1 MNRRRAIVSLAFAA
15 LAGAAEA
22 QQDMAL
28 DEIVVT
34 SRRVSENLQDVPVS
48 ITAFSAKD
56 LEKQVIRNARDLANF
71 TPNLTFTSGADGR
84 AAVPVI
90 RGIGLIDGRGF
101 DNPVGLFIDGI
112 FFSGRAAQN
121 VGMLDLERVEVIKGP
136 QSALYGRNTFSG
148 AINYVTRQISDEVTG
163 LAEAT
168 LGSDALQRFNG
179 SLSGALTDWMSA
191 RLAVGL
197 EDDRGTYRNSGPLGV
212 GAGIGGGDFKQAML
226 TLQFQPRDDLKIAVS
241 GLWSDEFGASR
252 PLAPQANNC
261 GPLDP
266 MAPANASLIS
276 RDLRTPFYFCGA
288 GGSLEG
294 GALSI
299 SPEAFAFQNDTKRA
313 TLSFDW
319 ELPGVTIISQTAYTT
334 STSFSKTD
342 LDRTQA
348 GEAGYGYLPRAAY
361 VAAGSPTFNFAN
373 GMGFICSGFVPA
385 GPCSPNPA
393 ANAPL
398 FNQVRGASFNTF
410 FNTQGLDQDYW
421 SSELRFQGPRES
433 RLRWLGGLFYFR
445 SKNDDTTGVGIDAS
459 EAVRTLGL
467 PLSQIQFV
475 LLDSGGVIPGLAP
488 RGYAVAFPPPA
499 FPPQAAFL
507 NGPGTAV
514 VTYTPLVNVQESV
527 FGSLEYDFTDKL
539 TGTFELRYTN
549 EEQDLDNV
557 FDIYFGGRGRFTSS
571 SSFTDPRFT
580 VRYEASEDLMIYG
593 SAARGT
599 RSGGINALITDPAF
613 INFDPETNNT
623 YELGIKSALAGGRIQ
638 LNASVFQIDW
648 KDAQFRQTAPSS
660 TGTGT
665 LVTAT
670 LNVGEV
676 ESRGAEISLAARLT
690 ESWRIDAAVGYS
702 DPKFG
707 DDTFAASLEPLCRP
721 MLPGTA
727 TAVPQIPVNCVARS
741 IGGIS
746 RTQPKISGL
755 QLPRTSKVT
764 SNVGIEYSHK
774 VLTDAAIVARLD
786 ASYRSKQYADFINA
800 SWAPGRTIANFR
812 LGLERENYDINLW
825 IENLTDQD
833 APEQLNQ
840 AGQTNLAGSAG
851 FTSVSILPV
860 QRRYGITARYRFQ
873 PRQRL

>member
-1 MNRRRAIVSLAFAA
+1 MMMHRNT
-15 LAGAAEA
+15 LAGLLLAGCGTLAQA
-22 QQDMAL
+22 QQTAAL

-34 SRRVSENLQDVPVS
+34 SRRVTEKLQDVPVA
-48 ITAFSAKD
+48 ITAFTSKD
-56 LEKQVIRNARDLANF
+56 LEKQVIRNVRDLANF
-71 TPNLTFTSGADGR
+71 TPNLTFTAGADGR

-121 VGMLDLERVEVIKGP
+121 VGMLDLERVEVVKGP

-148 AINYVTRQISDEVTG
+148 AINYVTRPISDELTG

-168 LGSDALQRFNG
+168 LGSDELRRFNG
-179 SLSGALTDWMSA
+179 SLSGAVTDWMSA
-191 RLAVGL
+191 RLAIGW
-197 EDDRGTYRNSGPLGV
+197 EDDKGTYRNSGPLGA
-212 GAGIGGGDFKQAML
+212 GDGIGGGDFKSAML

-241 GLWSDEFGASR
+241 GLWSEEFGDNR

-266 MAPANASLIS
+266 MAAANTSLIS
-276 RDLRTPFYFCGA
+276 RDLRTPLYFCGS

-294 GALSI
+294 GSLSM
-299 SPEAFAFQNDTKRA
+299 SPEAFAFDSETKRA
-313 TLSFDW
+313 TLAFEW
-319 ELPGVTIISQTAYTT
+319 ALPAVTIISQTAYTT
-334 STSFSKTD
+334 STRFSQTD

-348 GEAGYGYLPRAAY
+348 GESGYGYLPRAAY
-361 VAAGSPTFNFAN
+361 VAAGSPAFNFAN
-373 GMGFICSGFVPA
+373 GMGFICSGFIPA

-398 FNQVRGASFNTF
+398 FNQVRAGSFNTYF
-410 FNTQGLDQDYW
+410 TTQGLDQDYW
-421 SSELRFQGPRES
+421 STELRFQGPRES

-475 LLDSGGVIPGLAP
+475 LLDTGGVIPGLAP

-499 FPPQAAFL
+499 FPPQAIFRDGVGQTVA
-507 NGPGTAV
+507 
-514 VTYTPLVNVQESV
+514 TYTPLVNVQESV
-527 FGSLEYDFTDKL
+527 FGSLEYDFSDRL

-549 EEQDLDNV
+549 EEQDLNNV

-580 VRYEASEDLMIYG
+580 LRFKASEDLMIYG

-613 INFDPETNNT
+613 ITFDPETNNT
-623 YELGIKSALAGGRIQ
+623 YELGIKSTLADGRMQ
-638 LNASVFQIDW
+638 LNASVFLIDW
-648 KDAQFRQTAPSS
+648 KDAQFRQSAPNS
-660 TGTGT
+660 TGNGT

-676 ESRGAEISLAARLT
+676 ESAGAEISLAARLT
-690 ESWRIDAAVGYS
+690 ESWRVDASLGYS

-707 DDTFAASLEPLCRP
+707 DDTFAASLEALCRP
-721 MLPGTA
+721 MLSPTA
-727 TAVPQIPVNCVARS
+727 STVRQIPVNCVTRS
-741 IGGIS
+741 IGGLT
-746 RTQPKISGL
+746 RVQPDISGL

-764 SNVGIEYSHK
+764 SNIGLEYSRP
-774 VLTDAAIVARLD
+774 VLGDSSLVARLD
-786 ASYRSKQYADFINA
+786 ASYRSKQYADLVNA
-800 SWAPGRTIANFR
+800 SWAPARTIANLR
-812 LGLERENYDINLW
+812 VGLERENYDVNLW
-825 IENLTDQD
+825 VENLADQD

-840 AGQTNLAGSAG
+840 AGQSNLAGSIG

-860 QRRYGITARYRFQ
+860 QRRYGITARYRF
-873 PRQRL
+873 

>member
-1 MNRRRAIVSLAFAA
+1 MKKKIALLGALFGATGGAA
-15 LAGAAEA
+15 MAQDLAGIE
-22 QQDMAL
+22 
-28 DEIVVT
+28 EVVVT
-34 SRRVSENLQDVPVS
+34 SRRVEEKLQDVPVA

-71 TPNLTFTSGADGR
+71 TPNLTFTAGADGR

-90 RGIGLIDGRGF
+90 RGLGLIDGRGF

-136 QSALYGRNTFSG
+136 QSALFGRNTFSG
-148 AINYVTRQISDEVTG
+148 AINYVTRPIADELTG

-168 LGSDALQRFNG
+168 LGSDELQRFNG
-179 SLSGALTDWMSA
+179 SISGAVTDWMSA
-191 RLAVGL
+191 RLAVGW
-197 EDDRGTYRNSGPLGV
+197 EDDKGTYRNGGPFG
-212 GAGIGGGDFKQAML
+212 GDAGIGGGDFKQAML
-226 TLQFQPRDDLKIAVS
+226 TLQFQPNDDLKIAVS
-241 GLWSDEFGASR
+241 GLWSEEFGANR

-266 MAPANASLIS
+266 MAPANLLLIS
-276 RDLRTPFYFCGA
+276 KDLRTPLYFCGA

-294 GALSI
+294 GILSM
-299 SPEAFAFQNDTKRA
+299 SPEAFAFQNEVKRA
-313 TLSFDW
+313 TLTFDW

-334 STSFSKTD
+334 STSFSQTD
-342 LDRTQA
+342 LDRTQL

-361 VAAGSPTFNFAN
+361 VAAGSPAFNFAN
-373 GMGFICSGFVPA
+373 GMGLICSGFAPV

-398 FNQVRGASFNTF
+398 FNQVRAGSFNTY

-475 LLDSGGVIPGLAP
+475 LLDTGGALTLGGLGP

-527 FGSLEYDFTDKL
+527 FGSLEYDFSDRL

-549 EEQDLDNV
+549 EEQDLNNV

-580 VRYEASEDLMIYG
+580 LRFKASEDLMIYA

-599 RSGGINALITDPAF
+599 RSGGVNALITDPAF
-613 INFDPETNNT
+613 ITFDPETNNT
-623 YELGIKSALAGGRIQ
+623 YELGIKSTLADGRIQ
-638 LNASVFQIDW
+638 LNASLFQIDW
-648 KDAQFRQTAPSS
+648 KDAQFRQTAPGS

-676 ESRGAEISLAARLT
+676 QSRGAEISLAARLT
-690 ESWRIDAAVGYS
+690 SHWRIDAALGYS

-707 DDTFAASLEPLCRP
+707 NDTYAASLEPLCRP
-721 MLPGTA
+721 MLSGTA
-727 TAVPQIPVNCVARS
+727 TTVPQIPANCVTRS

-746 RTQPKISGL
+746 RTQPDISGL
-755 QLPRTSKVT
+755 QLPRTSKLT
-764 SNVGIEYSHK
+764 SNIGLEYTYP
-774 VLTDAAIVARLD
+774 VLTDASLVARLD
-786 ASYRSKQYADFINA
+786 ASYRSKQYADLINA
-800 SWAPGRTIANFR
+800 SWAPARTIANFR
-812 LGLERENYDINLW
+812 LGIERESYDVNLW
-825 IENLTDQD
+825 VENLTDQD

-840 AGQTNLAGSAG
+840 AGQTNLAGSVG

-860 QRRYGITARYRFQ
+860 QRRYGITARYRF
-873 PRQRL
+873 

>member
-1 MNRRRAIVSLAFAA
+1 VGFAFAV
-15 LAGAAEA
+15 LAGAAQA
-22 QQDMAL
+22 QQPVVL

-56 LEKQVIRNARDLANF
+56 LEKQVIRNVRDLANF
-71 TPNLTFTSGADGR
+71 TPNLTFTAGADGR

-112 FFSGRAAQN
+112 FISGRATQN
-121 VGMLDLERVEVIKGP
+121 IGMLDLERVEVIKGP

-148 AINYVTRQISDEVTG
+148 AINYVTRPISEELTG

-168 LGSDALQRFNG
+168 LGSDELQRFNG
-179 SLSGALTDWMSA
+179 SLSGAVTDWMSA
-191 RLAVGL
+191 RLAVGW
-197 EDDRGTYRNSGPLGV
+197 EDDKGTYRNSGPLGV
-212 GAGIGGGDFKQAML
+212 GDGIGGGDFKQAML
-226 TLQFQPRDDLKIAVS
+226 TLQFQPRDDLKIALS

-266 MAPANASLIS
+266 MAPANSSLIS
-276 RDLRTPFYFCGA
+276 RDLRTPFYFCGE

-294 GALSI
+294 GVLSI
-299 SPEAFAFQNDTKRA
+299 SPDAFAFENETKRA

-334 STSFSKTD
+334 STSFSRTD
-342 LDRTQA
+342 LDRTQL
-348 GEAGYGYLPRAAY
+348 GESGYGYLPRAAY

-393 ANAPL
+393 ANGAL
-398 FNQVRGASFNTF
+398 FNQVRAGSFNTY

-475 LLDSGGVIPGLAP
+475 LLDTGGVIPGLAP

-527 FGSLEYDFTDKL
+527 FGSLEYDFSDKL

-580 VRYEASEDLMIYG
+580 LRYEATEDLMIYG

-623 YELGIKSALAGGRIQ
+623 YELGVKTTLADGRIQ

-676 ESRGAEISLAARLT
+676 DIRGAEVSLAARVT
-690 ESWRIDAAVGYS
+690 ERWRIDGALGYS

-755 QLPRTSKVT
+755 QLPRTSKLT
-764 SNVGIEYSHK
+764 GNVGIEYSHP
-774 VLTDAAIVARLD
+774 VLTDASLTARLD

-800 SWAPGRTIANFR
+800 SWAPARTIANFR
-812 LGLERENYDINLW
+812 LGFERESYDVNLW

-873 PRQRL
+873 PRQRQ